1 MRRSKFS
8 SSVFEATANFTYTHR
23 QRRWEDAM
31 AGIDRRN
38 FLTRGSMV
46 VAAAGVATAVPGF
59 ASDLVAAGPDA
70 PTLEADAGALEESLV
85 VHVRDLS
92 SGEIGVFS

>member
-1 MRRSKFS
+1 
-8 SSVFEATANFTYTHR
+8 
-23 QRRWEDAM
+23 M

-46 VAAAGVATAVPGF
+46 VAAAGVATAVPGL
-59 ASDLVAAGPDA
+59 ATDLMTAESDVS
-70 PTLEADAGALEESLV
+70 TIEADTGALEESLV

-92 SGEIGVFS
+92 SGELGVFSGTREIVVHDADLAGRLFRTTR

>member
-1 MRRSKFS
+1 MKGK
-8 SSVFEATANFTYTHR
+8 TL
-23 QRRWEDAM
+23 M

-46 VAAAGVATAVPGF
+46 VAAAGVATAVPGL
-59 ASDLVAAGPDA
+59 ATDLMAAESDV
-70 PTLEADAGALEESLV
+70 PTFEADAGALEESLV

-92 SGEIGVFS
+92 SGEIGVFSGTREIVVHDTDLAGRLFRTTR